1 MVVKPDRPKLS
12 ASLLGGPLRDASREL
27 YRANR
32 LRALAERKRLMIP
45 YLLSKVEEQ
54 DWHGVQDA
62 ASDLRDIEAE
72 VKGLEQG

>member
-1 MVVKPDRPKLS
+1 MNTAQEERLKVLDARRQLMVS
-12 ASLLGGPLRDASREL
+12 
-27 YRANR
+27 
-32 LRALAERKRLMIP
+32 
-45 YLLSKVEEQ
+45 YLVMKVGEG